1 MSSLVNTGLIYYAN
15 SFQHAMWAQLILG
28 MRTTYTTAALKN
40 QLVACDFCNEMF
52 SGGLWPKA
60 NLVICVSAALAPTN
74 FFSLD
79 TLFSE
84 ISSSNLS
91 HKFFR
96 FVHLSCVENCV
107 PFVLGLSDPV

>member
-1 MSSLVNTGLIYYAN
+1 MGREYHGPISEKKC
-15 SFQHAMWAQLILG
+15 FQHAMWAQMILG

-40 QLVACDFCNEMF
+40 KLVVCDFCNEMF

-60 NLVICVSAALAPTN
+60 DLMICVSAALAPTN

-91 HKFFR
+91 RKSFL
-96 FVHLSCVENCV
+96 FVHPSCVENCV
-107 PFVLGLSDPV
+107 PFS